1 MSKEQQ
7 TVNIPPFS
15 MISEN
20 GEEWTASWD
29 GDGNIIYRG
38 PDGNTDAPSDV
49 QTAAREYGK
58 KFRKEPNK
66 NEEKPAESEITDMQI
81 APDGTIETQH
91 QDGSISINRSSDS
104 LNNEQRSFLHK
115 SGAKPSK
122 SEYQSPIQT
131 IMNEIGASRLSFY
144 PKNQSLSAHDI
155 NNKEIP
161 IPEEYNALIKSYF
174 HNIEK
179 RHNLNEL
186 RKLYPNKLAEG
197 SAIDTV
203 THAFD
208 NLRNREKN
216 LRENYEALHN
226 KTPQQRIQ
234 AIRDNKT
241 CLHKNILPTLGT
253 IDIKVDKPMKRAPNF
268 WGSFLIRYSYL

>member
-234 AIRDNKT
+234 AIRDKEAALNQITEEQK
-241 CLHKNILPTLGT
+241 PTHSQQQNMSPQKHSTNTRNYRHQG
-253 IDIKVDKPMKRAPNF
+253 R
-268 WGSFLIRYSYL
+268 